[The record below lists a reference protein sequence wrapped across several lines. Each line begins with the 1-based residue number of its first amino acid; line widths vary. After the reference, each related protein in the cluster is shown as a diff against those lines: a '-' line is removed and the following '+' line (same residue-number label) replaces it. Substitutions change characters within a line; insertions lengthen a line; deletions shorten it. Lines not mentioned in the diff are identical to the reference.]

1 MTPTILI
8 TSIIVT
14 ERQRTDLGDLSSLMD
29 SIRTY
34 GVIQPIVLNQENRLI
49 AGQRRLRACQALG
62 MTEIPYVLR
71 ESLDEAELAE
81 LEFEEDVR
89 RKDRTWQEKC
99 LAVAK
104 IHAYRK
110 RNAVLASEDWGLR
123 DTGELLEMD
132 IATISH
138 AIHIASALLTG
149 DTEVATQPNMFNA
162 FQVLLSR
169 KAKEVEKDILSVK
182 VIKQTAEGQQ
192 DVFTSTTDPL
202 PLEPEDGEYRSMFRR
217 PLVEFLQTNP
227 ELTGKYRHLLE
238 GSVSVELVNGDC
250 LEWLA
255 SRPDASIDHIYT
267 DPPYAIDMDNIQQD
281 GGGMDVELVKD
292 THQVN
297 ENLVLLDKFISSIY
311 RVLKPTAFLV
321 FWCDQDNWGALKE
334 LATFSGFRVMRWPL
348 TWCKSDVCQ
357 NMQANKNFTKSTEIA
372 MLCAMPDAVLYET
385 RPSNFIVASNDKKTY
400 AVTNPFW
407 KPLVVHKWILKA
419 IAPIGATIV
428 DPFAGCGSIPLA
440 CISNGYNIIAVEKDP
455 THFVQMQR
463 ILS

>member
-1 MTPTILI
+1 
-8 TSIIVT
+8 
-14 ERQRTDLGDLSSLMD
+14 
-29 SIRTY
+29 
-34 GVIQPIVLNQENRLI
+34 
-49 AGQRRLRACQALG
+49 
-62 MTEIPYVLR
+62 
-71 ESLDEAELAE
+71 
-81 LEFEEDVR
+81 
-89 RKDRTWQEKC
+89 
-99 LAVAK
+99 
-104 IHAYRK
+104 
-110 RNAVLASEDWGLR
+110 
-123 DTGELLEMD
+123 MD

-149 DTEVATQPNMFNA
+149 DTEVAAQPNMFNA
-162 FQVLLSR
+162 FQVLLAR

-182 VIKQTAEGQQ
+182 LVKQTPEGQQ
-192 DVFTSTTDPL
+192 DVIAVATDKL
-202 PLEPEDGEYRSMFRR
+202 PEPPEDGEYRSMFRR
-217 PLVEFLQTNP
+217 PLVDFLRVNP
-227 ELTGKYRHLLE
+227 ELAGKYQHLLE
-238 GSVSVELVNGDC
+238 GHVSIELVNGDC
-250 LEWLA
+250 LDWLA

-281 GGGMDVELVKD
+281 GGGMDVELVKE
-292 THQVN
+292 THEVQ
-297 ENLVLLDKFISSIY
+297 ENKILLMYFLPLAYKA
-311 RVLKPTAFLV
+311 LKPTSFLV
-321 FWCDQDNWGALKE
+321 FWCDVDNWELLKNRAIE
-334 LATFSGFRVMRWPL
+334 CGFRVMRWPL
-348 TWCKSDVCQ
+348 VWCKTDACQ

-407 KPLVVHKWILKA
+407 KPLAVHKWILKA